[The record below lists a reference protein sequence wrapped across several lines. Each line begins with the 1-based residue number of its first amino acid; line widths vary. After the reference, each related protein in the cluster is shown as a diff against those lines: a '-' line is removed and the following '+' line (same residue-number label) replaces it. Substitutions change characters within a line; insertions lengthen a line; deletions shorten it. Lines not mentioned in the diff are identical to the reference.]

1 MKIAAIEIARQFSM
15 IVLIA
20 FIIER
25 HFGRRIPSRLMRP
38 TISKPWNEKKEKRKK
53 KEKKRETK
61 KKKKT
66 WARRRGRDGSRLNRG
81 ADRTKIFWGI
91 GKIRLTR

>member
-1 MKIAAIEIARQFSM
+1 MKIAEIEPRQFSM

-38 TISKPWNEKKEKRKK
+38 TISKPWNEKKRKQEKKKKK
-53 KEKKRETK
+53 KEKRETE
-61 KKKKT
+61 KKT
-66 WARRRGRDGSRLNRG
+66 A
-81 ADRTKIFWGI
+81 AMK
-91 GKIRLTR
+91 GKS

>member
-1 MKIAAIEIARQFSM
+1 MKIAEIEPRQFSM

-38 TISKPWNEKKEKRKK
+38 TISKPWNEKKKKKKTRK
-53 KEKKRETK
+53 KEKKEGKERNGK
-61 KKKKT
+61 KKQP
-66 WARRRGRDGSRLNRG
+66 RRRERVD
-81 ADRTKIFWGI
+81 
-91 GKIRLTR
+91 

>member
-1 MKIAAIEIARQFSM
+1 MKIAEIEPRQFSM

-38 TISKPWNEKKEKRKK
+38 TISKPWNEKKKKTRK
-53 KEKKRETK
+53 KEKKEGKERNGK
-61 KKKKT
+61 KNS
-66 WARRRGRDGSRLNRG
+66 RDEGEELIKSWSELYENFLG
-81 ADRTKIFWGI
+81 G
-91 GKIRLTR
+91 

>member
-1 MKIAAIEIARQFSM
+1 MKIAEIEPRQFSM

-38 TISKPWNEKKEKRKK
+38 TISKPWNEKKKKTRK
-53 KEKKRETK
+53 KEKKEGKERNGK
-61 KKKKT
+61 KKQP
-66 WARRRGRDGSRLNRG
+66 R
-81 ADRTKIFWGI
+81 
-91 GKIRLTR
+91 

>member
-1 MKIAAIEIARQFSM
+1 MK
-15 IVLIA
+15 
-20 FIIER
+20 
-25 HFGRRIPSRLMRP
+25 
-38 TISKPWNEKKEKRKK
+38 KRKK
-53 KEKKRETK
+53 GKKGEKERNE

>member
-1 MKIAAIEIARQFSM
+1 MKIAEIEPRQFSM

-38 TISKPWNEKKEKRKK
+38 TISKPWNEKKENKKKRKK
-53 KEKKRETK
+53 KKEKRETEK
-61 KKKKT
+61 KNS
-66 WARRRGRDGSRLNRG
+66 RDEGEELIKSWSELYENFLG
-81 ADRTKIFWGI
+81 G
-91 GKIRLTR
+91 

>member
-1 MKIAAIEIARQFSM
+1 MKIAAIEVARQFSM

-38 TISKPWNEKKEKRKK
+38 TISKPWNEKKKKRKKRRKREKRKK
-53 KEKKRETK
+53 KRK
-61 KKKKT
+61 
-66 WARRRGRDGSRLNRG
+66 RGRGEGEETGVD
-81 ADRTKIFWGI
+81 
-91 GKIRLTR
+91 